1 MLPPSVD
8 IESLPDQWFCHM
20 NNYDKDRS
28 TCNAKEE
35 TKEFMVKFFQEQEHL
50 TSKGN
55 QQSRQHQ
62 QEDVSP
68 SEHDFVKSSCANE
81 QLMKMNCDEVLAGLL
96 KIEAPS
102 RTQREKE
109 SVRAGSSQTP
119 HKLLITKYFF
129 HDSLTRPAN
138 VA

>member
-1 MLPPSVD
+1 
-8 IESLPDQWFCHM
+8 M

-68 SEHDFVKSSCANE
+68 FEHDFVKSSCANE

-96 KIEAPS
+96 KIEAP
-102 RTQREKE
+102 RTEREKE

>member
-35 TKEFMVKFFQEQEHL
+35 TKEFMVKFFEEQEHL

-68 SEHDFVKSSCANE
+68 SEHDFVNSSCANE

-96 KIEAPS
+96 KIEAP
-102 RTQREKE
+102 RTHREKE
-109 SVRAGSSQTP
+109 SVLAGSSQTP

-129 HDSLTRPAN
+129 HDSLTRSAN